1 MLYLDLRRICSEKGI
16 ESLSRYL
23 TKHGFP
29 SYTAGRLV
37 RLDQQRISLD
47 LMERLCKAFYCT
59 PNDLLTIDGA
69 ADELPAGHPLK
80 QLRRTELQTNIAGK
94 LQKLPVE
101 KLEQVRQLI
110 DQLEQG

>member
-1 MLYLDLRRICSEKGI
+1 MIYLDLPRICKEKGI

-23 TKHGFP
+23 VKHGFP
-29 SYTAGRLV
+29 YHTTGRLV
-37 RLDQQRISLD
+37 RINQQRLSFE

-59 PNDLLTIDGA
+59 PNDLLTIDSS
-69 ADELPAGHPLK
+69 ADELPETHPLRL
-80 QLRRTELQTNIAGK
+80 LRRTELQANIAGK

-110 DQLEQG
+110 DSLEQV